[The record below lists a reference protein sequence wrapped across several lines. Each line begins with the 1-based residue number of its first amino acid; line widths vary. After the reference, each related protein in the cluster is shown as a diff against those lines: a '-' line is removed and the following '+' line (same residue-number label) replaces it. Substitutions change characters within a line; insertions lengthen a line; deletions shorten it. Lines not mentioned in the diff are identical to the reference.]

1 MKILAIAN
9 QKGGPGKTTISLH
22 LAYFLL
28 ERQKKVVFVD
38 LDPSGDATSTLLQ
51 GDIILKG
58 GEIPLSDVQLLESV
72 SLFKGEAPALNTDY
86 QFTLFQGT
94 KPLIDIGNE
103 SIQFFADNINF
114 VNESFDDDVYCI
126 IDGGP
131 TAGVL
136 QFATL
141 VVSQYLAVPIELDKY
156 SLNATTSVSV
166 TLENIR
172 EYNPDLE
179 FLGVIPNRVYHVSPA
194 QKALLQ
200 QLQTEFADTL
210 LGESLY
216 ISQRQAVRDALD
228 NNQPVWSLKKESARL
243 VGKEILAIANTIFA
257 KMGLEEA
264 QP

>member
-51 GDIILKG
+51 GDIVLKG
-58 GEIPLSDVQLLESV
+58 GTIPLSEIQLLESV
-72 SLFKGEAPALNTDY
+72 SLFDDQTPPLLSIDQ
-86 QFTLFQGT
+86 QFTLFKGT

-114 VNESFDDDVYCI
+114 VNESSNEDVYCI

-156 SLNATTSVSV
+156 SLNATTSVSD

-194 QKALLQ
+194 QKTLLQ

-257 KMGLEEA
+257 KMGLEEV
-264 QP
+264 